1 MGFAHNLSIT
11 IGMLLL
17 LNLHVHCWVT
27 DKRKTRDVSRQSH
40 NRKTNTFLLQRK
52 GENLRPFCF

>member
-27 DKRKTRDVSRQSH
+27 DKREIRDVSRQSQ
-40 NRKTNTFLLQRK
+40 NRKTNTFLFHRK
-52 GENLRPFCF
+52 GENLLSFCF